1 MNTLKA
7 RMIQL
12 HKTEAEWLL
21 SDIIPNKGEL
31 IIYDPDELVPA
42 SRLKLGDGIH
52 KASELA
58 FISDNRLDDAI
69 TWIDDIGFIDSG
81 EI

>member
-1 MNTLKA
+1 MSKLNA

-31 IIYDPDELVPA
+31 IIYDPDDLISA
-42 SRLKLGDGIH
+42 ARMKLGDGIH
-52 KASELA
+52 KASELS

-69 TWIDDIGFIDSG
+69 TWVDDIGFIDSG